1 MSNRTGFVTS
11 ADTQREVEQLL
22 YHQAEVLDERRWEE
36 WLDLFTEDGVYWM
49 PASADQQTGEGQPNI
64 FYEDH
69 YLMDMRIRRVEHPYA
84 HSQAAG
90 HRTSHVVSNVMI
102 KSENQ
107 TSHEL
112 VVTSRFHMVEYR
124 LDDLRHFGGKY
135 THTLIK
141 SDDGYKIKLQ
151 RVDLTNVE
159 GPFDFVMQVWL

>member
-1 MSNRTGFVTS
+1 MSNRTGLVTS

-36 WLDLFTEDGVYWM
+36 WLDLFTEDGIYWM

-141 SDDGYKIKLQ
+141 SDDAYKIKL
-151 RVDLTNVE
+151 
-159 GPFDFVMQVWL
+159 